1 MRHAT
6 TAVIVGVL
14 LLAGVVTAQ
23 QKRTQDVDLQAAI
36 RTETVDGDLKGAIE
50 QYKKIATAGDR
61 AVAAQALVRMA
72 ECYQKLGDSDAR
84 TTYERIL
91 RDFADQEEPV
101 TLARARLGTLG
112 TQTQVRGDRVA
123 WTGANV
129 DDTGRASP
137 DGRYITFVDWG
148 GPGKL
153 MVHDL
158 VTNTDRALTAER
170 SSEWPGSS
178 AFSKDGKQI
187 VYEWRANGRVDL
199 HVLRADVTTI
209 AEPRTLLTPPDD
221 IDALSPYDWSRDGR
235 WIAVNIH
242 RRDGTAQIG
251 LVAAADGAL
260 RVLKSVD
267 WRGASKIVFSPDD
280 RYLAY
285 DLAATETNDE
295 RHVFVMAIDG
305 SSESAVVAD
314 HSTNVVMGWSADGQT
329 LLFASDRSGET
340 ALWGQR
346 VTNGTP
352 QGRPELLKKDIGS
365 SSSLGL
371 TSSESMLVY
380 KPSSANFVQV
390 AALDLDRATIRPTTG
405 KPFQK
410 FIGSGGYPSWSS
422 DGKYLVY
429 QSCKQAPNPV
439 CAINKA
445 SIESGEAQQGWP
457 KLPYLN
463 GLQVAADGRSYT
475 AYGRDLKGRGGL
487 WRIDGQSLELS
498 PIVTPRTGTL
508 ERVSPD
514 EKTLYFRRND
524 PRGAG
529 FFARDL
535 ATGVERQFFRLS
547 QPGSMTLSPDGLYV
561 ATRVHGGN
569 GSGDVLSLV
578 PTAGGAAREIL
589 RGKKDE
595 EFDGFRAEWTPDGR
609 ALVLPLTRGAA
620 IELWIVPMFDAGAPR
635 KIDVD
640 TTGWLLPGGGFAIRP
655 GGRQIAYVGMAGKQ
669 GAEVWVLENFLPA
682 REGKP

>member
-1 MRHAT
+1 MR
-6 TAVIVGVL
+6 
-14 LLAGVVTAQ
+14 
-23 QKRTQDVDLQAAI
+23 
-36 RTETVDGDLKGAIE
+36 
-50 QYKKIATAGDR
+50 Y
-61 AVAAQALVRMA
+61 
-72 ECYQKLGDSDAR
+72 
-84 TTYERIL
+84 
-91 RDFADQEEPV
+91 
-101 TLARARLGTLG
+101 
-112 TQTQVRGDRVA
+112 
-123 WTGANV
+123 
-129 DDTGRASP
+129 
-137 DGRYITFVDWG
+137 
-148 GPGKL
+148 
-153 MVHDL
+153 
-158 VTNTDRALTAER
+158 
-170 SSEWPGSS
+170 GS
-178 AFSKDGKQI
+178 F
-187 VYEWRANGRVDL
+187 
-199 HVLRADVTTI
+199 
-209 AEPRTLLTPPDD
+209 
-221 IDALSPYDWSRDGR
+221 
-235 WIAVNIH
+235 
-242 RRDGTAQIG
+242 
-251 LVAAADGAL
+251 
-260 RVLKSVD
+260 
-267 WRGASKIVFSPDD
+267 
-280 RYLAY
+280 
-285 DLAATETNDE
+285 
-295 RHVFVMAIDG
+295 
-305 SSESAVVAD
+305 
-314 HSTNVVMGWSADGQT
+314 
-329 LLFASDRSGET
+329 
-340 ALWGQR
+340 
-346 VTNGTP
+346 
-352 QGRPELLKKDIGS
+352 
-365 SSSLGL
+365 
-371 TSSESMLVY
+371 
-380 KPSSANFVQV
+380 
-390 AALDLDRATIRPTTG
+390 
-405 KPFQK
+405 
-410 FIGSGGYPSWSS
+410 GYPSWSS

-429 QSCKQAPNPV
+429 RSCKQATNSV

-529 FFARDL
+529 LFARDL
-535 ATGVERQFFRLS
+535 ATGVEREFFRLS

>member
-1 MRHAT
+1 M
-6 TAVIVGVL
+6 
-14 LLAGVVTAQ
+14 
-23 QKRTQDVDLQAAI
+23 
-36 RTETVDGDLKGAIE
+36 
-50 QYKKIATAGDR
+50 
-61 AVAAQALVRMA
+61 
-72 ECYQKLGDSDAR
+72 
-84 TTYERIL
+84 
-91 RDFADQEEPV
+91 
-101 TLARARLGTLG
+101 
-112 TQTQVRGDRVA
+112 
-123 WTGANV
+123 
-129 DDTGRASP
+129 
-137 DGRYITFVDWG
+137 
-148 GPGKL
+148 
-153 MVHDL
+153 
-158 VTNTDRALTAER
+158 
-170 SSEWPGSS
+170 
-178 AFSKDGKQI
+178 
-187 VYEWRANGRVDL
+187 
-199 HVLRADVTTI
+199 
-209 AEPRTLLTPPDD
+209 
-221 IDALSPYDWSRDGR
+221 
-235 WIAVNIH
+235 
-242 RRDGTAQIG
+242 
-251 LVAAADGAL
+251 
-260 RVLKSVD
+260 LKSVD
-267 WRGASKIVFSPDD
+267 WRGASRIVFSPDD

-346 VTNGTP
+346 VTNGKP

-429 QSCKQAPNPV
+429 RSCKQAQNPV

-463 GLQVAADGRSYT
+463 GLRVAADGRSYT
-475 AYGRDLKGRGGL
+475 AYGRDLKGRRGV
-487 WRIDGQSLELS
+487 WRIDGQSLALS
-498 PIVTPRTGTL
+498 PIVTPRTGAL

-514 EKTLYFRRND
+514 EKTLYFRRSD

-529 FFARDL
+529 LFARDL
-535 ATGVERQFFRLS
+535 ATGVEREFSRLS
-547 QPGSMTLSPDGLYV
+547 ENGSMTLSPDGLYV
-561 ATRVHGGN
+561 ATVVHGGN

-589 RGKKDE
+589 RGKTGE

-669 GAEVWVLENFLPA
+669 GAEVWALENFLPA
-682 REGKP
+682 REGKR